1 MIHLK
6 QFCVI
11 VTREGRL
18 RFKFLRK
25 EHGLLHDA
33 AEKKTY
39 AIVKDPYP
47 TNWAGRWS
55 RAYLIHEDAAQSVQV
70 GSPDGDEGATDGSTV
85 EIVEP
90 LNMLAKIRVP
100 GPRGE
105 DAGIR
110 ETYLTAE
117 SIYDRTL
124 SVQVRRLGNRR
135 IQWFHALLFVSLGVA
150 ICLALVAAIAIFSS
164 GGDAPDASPSSG
176 IQVEPN
182 APLAAPTSGPI
193 EQAEIV
199 VHPTPR
205 PASPDG

>member
-1 MIHLK
+1 MK

-18 RFKFLRK
+18 RFKFLQK
-25 EHGLLHDA
+25 EHGLLHDKP
-33 AEKKTY
+33 EQKTY

-55 RAYLIHEDAAQSVQV
+55 RAYLIHEDTAQSVEV
-70 GSPDGDEGATDGSTV
+70 DAPEGDARPTDGSTV

-90 LNMLAKIRVP
+90 LNMVAKIRVP

-105 DAGIR
+105 DAGVR

-150 ICLALVAAIAIFSS
+150 ICLALVAAIAVFSA
-164 GGDAPDASPSSG
+164 GDGSAENAPARG
-176 IQVEPN
+176 IQLDPN
-182 APLAAPTSGPI
+182 AAPPSREPTSGPV
-193 EQAEIV
+193 EQPNIV
-199 VHPTPR
+199 AGPGPR
-205 PASPDG
+205 PAAPGDG